1 MFKKDTFGQYI
12 FLKKLVVRAFGFVTY
27 SRFTQKN
34 TYKIKGAEL
43 IQNLPSKNVLFVS
56 NHQTYFADGAFIF
69 HVIHSALDGHPNKIH
84 RGSIIKYL
92 RSNLF
97 FVGAEETLESG
108 VIPKLLGLAG
118 AIKVK
123 RTWRESGK
131 EIKRRVDAKDTN
143 NIKKA
148 LEVGWLLTFPQG
160 TTKPFADGRKGTAHS
175 IKNYNPVVVPIVING
190 FRRAFDKKG
199 IFLKKKGVELQLTI
213 KQPLEFNVT
222 DSIDTILDKVM
233 DSIEQSK
240 KYEWRS
246 NWKKKRDLVGDQ

>member
-1 MFKKDTFGQYI
+1 
-12 FLKKLVVRAFGFVTY
+12 
-27 SRFTQKN
+27 
-34 TYKIKGAEL
+34 
-43 IQNLPSKNVLFVS
+43 VLFVS

-69 HVIHSALDGHPNKIH
+69 HVIHSALDGHPNEINKY
-84 RGSIIKYL
+84 SIIKGL
-92 RSNLF
+92 KSNLF

-108 VIPKLLGLAG
+108 IIPKLLGLAG

-131 EIKRRVDAKDTN
+131 DIKRKVDTKDTD

-148 LEVGWLLTFPQG
+148 LEAGWLLTFPQG
-160 TTKPFADGRKGTAHS
+160 TTKPFSEGRKGTAH
-175 IKNYNPVVVPIVING
+175 IIRNYNPIVVPIVING

-213 KQPLEFNVT
+213 KEPLKLDATDNV
-222 DSIDTILDKVM
+222 DNILYKVM
-233 DSIEQSK
+233 ESIEQSK

-246 NWKKKRDLVGDQ
+246 NSKKKKDLIEF